1 MRENMKNM
9 ELRQRFGFRNY
20 TRKKFG
26 IVIFLFMMLK
36 TLLQSKLRS
45 NQKQPLLCRKF
56 LYHSLKSETSNPS
69 YLLLSSIHPFSFKKE
84 SHFCLICTS
93 LTTIHCSI
101 LRYIHLPNSLFPW
114 SLSCWITAPLYS
126 MFYGVGCFIIYTI
139 YRKPSSSSNREEH
152 QLPNSSYLYCNEN
165 VLMN

>member
-1 MRENMKNM
+1 M

-69 YLLLSSIHPFSFKKE
+69 HLLLSSTHPFSFQKK
-84 SHFCLICTS
+84 
-93 LTTIHCSI
+93 
-101 LRYIHLPNSLFPW
+101 
-114 SLSCWITAPLYS
+114 ITFL
-126 MFYGVGCFIIYTI
+126 
-139 YRKPSSSSNREEH
+139 
-152 QLPNSSYLYCNEN
+152 SYLYLPYNYSLFDFALHSPTELLISLKF
-165 VLMN
+165 VLLNYSSFVFDVLWGRLFYNIHNLQKTLLQFESRGASAIKLLLFVLQ